1 MQLIIYMMIYACFGL
16 NEVVAPSSYMIN
28 CCIYDLIFKGVIP
41 GTLVNEVIK
50 TSFKLKIILF
60 ILLRI

>member
-1 MQLIIYMMIYACFGL
+1 
-16 NEVVAPSSYMIN
+16 MIN
-28 CCIYDLIFKGVIP
+28 CIIYDLIFKGVIP